1 MCATHAQCSSSQ
13 SCRETDLEL
22 QLPLL
27 PKPPS
32 ARQALLLREC
42 IVEGLLD
49 RVAVSCPDLGNRAY
63 ICADLGRERP
73 VFIHTSSN
81 AFRHR
86 PHPSVLVFNEIIS
99 THKHFMRDCVT
110 VDPLQLAKRA
120 AAGGCPLLQLGEFLP
135 VPAPRYLSE
144 QDKVLAFASPLYAPL
159 AYSLPTV
166 EVDVPSESN
175 FRYKVFA
182 KALLE
187 GMVVRGLPCQD
198 KLLARPTLLLHAP
211 TNPRVSAVVSPLWQF
226 RVGSRSQL
234 LAKWRPVI
242 LTKGLTQGTS
252 TASAQDGAESKRQR
266 KEDPSWKQRA
276 WIALNHHQIPY
287 EYVEALTL
295 KLEPGQTL
303 KDAKGYEKHPLLL
316 KHHPSGLVPTIVRA
330 DESQPAVYESLTCIE
345 FADDLAEKSK
355 RAGPRPL
362 LPEDPVLRARAR
374 IWASWADKNI
384 SSNFYAILVPTDVE
398 RRREG
403 HAKLVAALQK
413 LQDNLRGP
421 FFFGDD
427 LSIVDIAALPW
438 CYRIFTCGIIGRYRD
453 ASFSFDLTG
462 LAPLQAWL
470 DACLALPAV
479 QQTLPDPERLV
490 DTYKRYADGTA
501 ESKVGAAVRAGKS
514 AHEHE

>member
-1 MCATHAQCSSSQ
+1 
-13 SCRETDLEL
+13 
-22 QLPLL
+22 
-27 PKPPS
+27 
-32 ARQALLLREC
+32 
-42 IVEGLLD
+42 
-49 RVAVSCPDLGNRAY
+49 
-63 ICADLGRERP
+63 
-73 VFIHTSSN
+73 
-81 AFRHR
+81 
-86 PHPSVLVFNEIIS
+86 
-99 THKHFMRDCVT
+99 MRDCVT

-135 VPAPRYLSE
+135 VPGPRYLSE

-159 AYSLPTV
+159 SYSLPTV

-187 GMVVRGLPCQD
+187 GAVVRGLPSQD
-198 KLLARPTLLLHAP
+198 KLLARPSLLLHAP

-226 RVGSRSQL
+226 RVGSRRQL
-234 LAKWRPVI
+234 IAKWRSDRRFLLEGYLKWLPSSMHDDVPSDLDLMRGI
-242 LTKGLTQGTS
+242 WRPL
-252 TASAQDGAESKRQR
+252 AQPARTRSVLLPRLGMEEDEVASKRQR
-266 KEDPSWKQRA
+266 KEDPAWKFLCAWFCPYAQRA
-276 WIALNHHQIPY
+276 WIALNHHKIPY

-330 DESQPAVYESLTCIE
+330 DESQPAVYESLTCVE
-345 FADDLAEKSK
+345 FADDLAGK
-355 RAGPRPL
+355 RSLSQPL

-384 SSNFYAILVPTDVE
+384 SSSFYAVLVPTDVE

-403 HAKLVAALQK
+403 HVKLIAALQK
-413 LQDNLRGP
+413 FQENLQGP
-421 FFFGDD
+421 FFFGQD
-427 LSIVDIAALPW
+427 LSIVDVAALPW
-438 CYRIFTCGIIGRYRD
+438 CYRIFTCGIIERYRD
-453 ASFSFDLTG
+453 ASFAYDRVAF
-462 LAPLQAWL
+462 APLQTWL

-479 QQTLPDPERLV
+479 KDTLPDPERLV